1 MIDAL
6 DKAFAEADSMT
17 ANCRKS
23 AALSVPAMLTSG
35 VFPQRTLSI
44 SEAQEM
50 LLHFRGWVWSAVR
63 LVAQRIAAQ
72 PVCVGK
78 KPTRRRIKASSIGE
92 KIEPLESHPLLDALS
107 DPNEIQT
114 FYQLMFASIAS
125 LEITGRFLWWI
136 QKGSR
141 PASDG
146 STIRILPIPTPWIVS
161 VDALQTSWK
170 IRPRGSAEDFTIPGD
185 EILNVHYADPADPR
199 GVISP
204 LARIAEAVLTDQ
216 EIQTAQHS
224 AFRQGILPRL
234 ILTAGRLP
242 GSAGV
247 PGERP
252 ILSADQREE
261 ITAMIRTYHVGSQQ
275 AGTPFIIDGL
285 IENITKLSNTITEMD
300 FLNSGKVTKSR
311 VLQAYG
317 VSPILLGEIE
327 GANRASAVVAETI
340 FVSNKVNPLIELI
353 SGAMTEYAGP
363 MFAGPREKL
372 VIWIEPACAH
382 DPELN
387 LQRWDLGLKMGAAT
401 RNEYRVQVL
410 NLKPLPGAD
419 VLLEPMGFL
428 PSEQA
433 DDNDDETDSDGG
445 NENDKPEKKRLN
457 GHCLAAT
464 N

>member
-6 DKAFAEADSMT
+6 DKAFAEADSMV
-17 ANCRKS
+17 ANCKS

-161 VDALQTSWK
+161 VDPLQTSWK

-204 LARIAEAVLTDQ
+204 LSRISEAVLTDQ
-216 EIQTAQHS
+216 NIQTAQHS
-224 AFRQGILPRL
+224 AFNNGLMPKI

-242 GSAGV
+242 GAAGV

-252 ILSADQREE
+252 VLSVDQREE
-261 ITAMIRTYHVGSQQ
+261 LFAMFRRYY
-275 AGTPFIIDGL
+275 AGALAADTPFIVDGL
-285 IENITKLSNTITEMD
+285 IESVQKLSNTVAEMD

-311 VLQAYG
+311 ILQAYG

-327 GANRASAVVAETI
+327 GANRASSVVADEI
-340 FVSNKVNPLIELI
+340 FVGNKINPLIELI
-353 SGAMTEYAGP
+353 SGSMSEYLGP

-387 LQRWDLGLKMGAAT
+387 LKRWDLGLKMGAAT

-410 NLKPLPGAD
+410 NLQPLPGAD
-419 VLLEPMGFL
+419 VLLEPAGFL

-433 DDNDDETDSDGG
+433 DDNDDQTDDDSNGD
-445 NENDKPEKKRLN
+445 DKPEKRLN
-457 GHCLAAT
+457 GHYRLAAT